1 MRGARNATL
10 TRLDDI
16 RNAIV
21 VVFVKKLLM
30 RHLLGDSQSLGS
42 YRYGLFLAEVGG
54 VAGAL

>member
-1 MRGARNATL
+1 
-10 TRLDDI
+10 
-16 RNAIV
+16 
-21 VVFVKKLLM
+21 M